1 MSLENYTAQ
10 EIADLAALADQLAS
24 NPATRKEMLRLTK
37 KISPNTPIPEIDFEN
52 QLSHYAQP
60 FVEKI
65 NGLENQLSEMKLK
78 EKISSKQAELKKK
91 GYSDDEISEVQKLMI
106 EKQIPSYETAAE
118 YFKMQKQ
125 TATPTPSTMTPISLP
140 QNAMAAGRSGISGL
154 KNWAQGEAFSAINDL
169 RQGKVAAA

>member
-37 KISPNTPIPEIDFEN
+37 KISPNTPIPEIDVEHQISSFAKP
-52 QLSHYAQP
+52 Y
-60 FVEKI
+60 VEKI
-65 NGLENQLSEMKLK
+65 NGLESQLSEMRLK
-78 EKISSKQAELKKK
+78 DSILSKQSELKKK
-91 GYSDDEISEVQKLMI
+91 GFSDEEISEVQKLMV
-106 EKQIPSYETAAE
+106 EKQIPNYETAAD
-118 YFKMQKQ
+118 FFRMQKQ

-140 QNAMAAGRSGISGL
+140 ANAMSAGKLGL
-154 KNWAQGEAFSAINDL
+154 NRWAQGEAFSAINDL